1 MRIILFTGKGGV
13 GKTTSAAA
21 TALRCAQEGYR
32 TLVVS
37 TDPAHSLSDA
47 LNTEL
52 KPEPVQIA
60 ENLWAQEFDVY
71 YSMKK
76 HWDNMRNLMLT
87 VFRWRG
93 VKNIVAEELSVLP
106 GMEEASAFLWIE
118 QYYRE
123 KAWDVLIID
132 SAPTGETLTL
142 LSLPQVMQSWISK
155 ALPKLAIKTLGSII
169 RKTSGVPL
177 DKGFEELDKLFAKL
191 ENVQKI
197 MLDPT
202 VCSIRIVANPERMVI
217 QEAKRAYTYLQ
228 LYGYNVDGII
238 VNRILP
244 EEMGIKGSVF
254 EKYVKSQA
262 EYLQEIDESFSPLP
276 IFKVQHMGQEVFG
289 LELLDKIGRN
299 IYGTLDPKK
308 IFHHESPF
316 AVKEEKDHYVIS
328 MHLPFIGSSDF
339 KLNKYGDELVI
350 NLGGRRKSVFLPRFA
365 NYLELDGYEF
375 NGDLLKV
382 RLKKENV
389 LATILF
395 SLLFYLV
402 NNKCSCIFH
411 IIMGRVI

>member
-21 TALRCAQEGYR
+21 TALRCAQEGYK

-47 LNTEL
+47 LNVEL
-52 KPEPVQIA
+52 KPEPTQIA
-60 ENLWAQEFDVY
+60 ENLWGQEFDVY

-123 KAWDVLIID
+123 KTWDVLIID

-142 LSLPQVMQSWISK
+142 LSLPQVMQSWINK

-169 RKTSGVPL
+169 RKTSGVPI
-177 DKGFEELDKLFAKL
+177 DKGFEELDKLFGKL

-244 EEMGIKGSVF
+244 EEMGGEGSVF
-254 EKYVKSQA
+254 EKYLKSQA

-276 IFKVQHMGQEVFG
+276 IFKVKHVGQEVFG
-289 LELLDKIGRN
+289 LELLDRIGRN
-299 IYGTLDPKK
+299 IYGELDPKK
-308 IFHHESPF
+308 IFHRESPF

-339 KLNKYGDELVI
+339 TLNKYGDELLI
-350 NLGGRRKSVFLPRFA
+350 NLSGRRKSVFLPRFA

-375 NGDLLKV
+375 KDNWLKV
-382 RLKKENV
+382 KLRKSGN
-389 LATILF
+389 
-395 SLLFYLV
+395 
-402 NNKCSCIFH
+402 
-411 IIMGRVI
+411 